1 MLNPPP
7 RPQRVEVGQAV
18 DALLD
23 ETAAALGGVASV
35 GAELLRPHLHRYTLA
50 LLELLDVDSAGVT
63 LRSDAGP
70 PQVTRVR
77 RPGHDEDV

>member
-1 MLNPPP
+1 VTPP

-23 ETAAALGGVASV
+23 ETAAAIGGVAAV

-50 LLELLDVDSAGVT
+50 LLELLGVDSAGVT
-63 LRSDAGP
+63 IRSDAGP